1 MAEIGWSGM
10 VAPYGRPT
18 GDSAR
23 MKRMFRAGTIANRQ
37 TPFALYWQPR
47 TGGGHE
53 GAVIVGRVDYVD
65 VEDPDGIWAAGVLF
79 DPERVPEAAQARF
92 LLENKVVGPSVD
104 LDDADFEVFDQMTG
118 QPVHPDCG
126 QFDTCPTHQVLV
138 PSQARV
144 AGVTLVGMPAFAEMG
159 SSLEMWDVD
168 EDYDELCTT
177 CPDDYVSQVNA
188 DFSALPFAPRSRAWN
203 ASAAAQRVEA
213 FCRVD
218 GEMDWDRYGSAFLVM
233 EGGPADD
240 LGTYRFPIADVV
252 QGRLVVVPEGVR
264 AAANKVTGSGLA
276 PERVAQCKGALE
288 RVFADMAE
296 LFEDDDYEAPWNA
309 APAALLASM
318 GTSIFTDSPPKPFEA
333 FNLKATEPTPV
344 MITDNGQFWGHL
356 ALWDIPHRGYAEHGK
371 EFFCPRSKKRY
382 QEFLVGATRTTS
394 GIIPTGKLVLG
405 GGHADGALSIQRAR
419 RWYDENGAAMAE
431 VNIVEDEFGPFMCG
445 WLLPG
450 VDAAAADEI
459 FRSPPSG
466 DWRWDKTVQ
475 NYELVGVIGV
485 NVPAFPVPRVRVV
498 NGHAFSVVGAGIP
511 WDLYGSER
519 QAQPEPEP
527 YLEEF
532 NLLAAELRAAELKSI
547 LGGMKV

>member
-104 LDDADFEVFDQMTG
+104 LDDADFEVFDQVTG

-218 GEMDWDRYGSAFLVM
+218 GEMDWERYASAFLVM

-252 QGRLVVVPEGVR
+252 QGRLAVVPEGVR

-382 QEFLVGATRTTS
+382 QEFLVGATRTTQ
-394 GIIPTGKLVLG
+394 GVIPTGKLVLG

-511 WDLYGSER
+511 WDLYGSGHR
-519 QAQPEPEP
+519 ATEPEP

-532 NLLAAELRAAELKSI
+532 NLLAAELRAAEMKSI